1 MNIKLWLTALD
12 FINICFWKIF
22 NAIISAI
29 AINKLGCFWIFF
41 VLHIVKDVLRLT
53 FKILLRTVYVSNWSF
68 DWASTSDVIWIIKYK
83 VCVANRWRSSCYLT
97 GLLLHLEEI
106 VVWDYFQLKFSNTV
120 HQLLIF
126 IFQLFI
132 L

>member
-1 MNIKLWLTALD
+1 MNIKLWFATLD
-12 FINICFWKIF
+12 FIIISFWKIF

-41 VLHIVKDVLRLT
+41 VLHIIKVVLRLT
-53 FKILLRTVYVSNWSF
+53 FKIFLRTVYVSNWGF
-68 DWASTSDVIWIIKYK
+68 YWASTSNVIWIIKYK
-83 VCVANRWRSSCYLT
+83 VCVSDRWRSSCYLT
-97 GLLLHLEEI
+97 GLFLHLEEI
-106 VVWDYFQLKFSNTV
+106 VIRNYFQLKFSNTV